1 MSNNPDQW
9 NQQPG
14 NSPWGNPDQSGQSQ
28 SSESQSGQ
36 STWNDQSSN
45 SSWGDQSN
53 AGWNDQSS
61 NSSWSD
67 QSSNSSWDA
76 QSYQSAPSWD
86 SQQPSTGWDQPAQQP
101 YQPYGAPAYPY
112 AYPAMTG
119 YQEAPDKGPGVTAL
133 VLALI
138 ALGISLILS
147 VVGGLAYQSLFEAL
161 GPDWANN
168 SSTVPD
174 EYQDELMTAGLT
186 IFGQIV
192 PTILGI
198 VALVLAGRAM
208 GKPGSKG
215 MGVFA
220 LITALAAPV
229 ISFVVW
235 AALVVPAAS

>member
-1 MSNNPDQW
+1 MSNNSDQW

-14 NSPWGNPDQSGQSQ
+14 NDSWSNPDQSNQ
-28 SSESQSGQ
+28 SQSGQ
-36 STWNDQSSN
+36 STWNDQSSS

-101 YQPYGAPAYPY
+101 YQPYGAPAYPASPY